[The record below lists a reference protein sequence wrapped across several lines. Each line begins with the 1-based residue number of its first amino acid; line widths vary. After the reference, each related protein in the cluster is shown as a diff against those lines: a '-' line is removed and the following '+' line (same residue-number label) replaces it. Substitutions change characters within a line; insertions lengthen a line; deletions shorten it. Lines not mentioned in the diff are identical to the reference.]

1 MIIIVSWAANQHI
14 RVISEASY
22 DPRVMML
29 KIQLCHHRNTFFKYI
44 KIERYF
50 TILQVLIKLMQPWWD
65 FLKTAYGPQH
75 FWSGVCVNIYIYRS
89 SFIFC
94 CSTHLGGRFHWQPVQ
109 VGGRRGLGPHDGSK
123 SALLFDCR
131 HHVSR
136 REREDAWG
144 TAAVGGKTGG
154 GGHGGTGRNNWGT
167 GMNER
172 GEGLGRI
179 TAYLIDLYLW

>member
-1 MIIIVSWAANQHI
+1 MLLFWFFYSLNNPEKKDHCLHQNIKQNNVATLIMIIIVSWAANQRI

-29 KIQLCHHRNTFFKYI
+29 KIQLCHHRNTFLKYI

-94 CSTHLGGRFHWQPVQ
+94 CSTHLGGRFHWH
-109 VGGRRGLGPHDGSK
+109 R
-123 SALLFDCR
+123 CR
-131 HHVSR
+131 WGAARPGAAR
-136 REREDAWG
+136 REQKRSSVWLQ
-144 TAAVGGKTGG
+144 TPC
-154 GGHGGTGRNNWGT
+154 
-167 GMNER
+167 
-172 GEGLGRI
+172 
-179 TAYLIDLYLW
+179 